1 MSTVPN
7 ARRSKVVDTT
17 VTPAQWDSNPTIT
30 RSTVK
35 ESSFQGLSASSS
47 SIHRSTLKG
56 VVMQD
61 TSMENNIA
69 SNSSDGN
76 AIIRS
81 DLSDCAVSNAWVK
94 RCTFKDCVINNVRA
108 HRSTARNSQLRDL
121 NSFNSNNATDSVV
134 QDQSYV
140 SHSSLKKSAARE
152 ASNLRRSTLV
162 GTAVS
167 NSRLRRA
174 TLHDC
179 DVTDCVISGTNFKGM
194 ILKYGVWK
202 KGDLVGRIGDR
213 EVIAISKDSGV
224 SHVHGPV
231 PVLPELD
238 SKSQLPRDSPP
249 SYYAESDDNL
259 DSDGAVSDD
268 SVDLPPPYKV

>member
-7 ARRSKVVDTT
+7 ARWSEVVTTT
-17 VTPAQWDSNPTIT
+17 VTPASWDSNPTIT

-61 TSMENNIA
+61 VYMKDNVAPKSA
-69 SNSSDGN
+69 DGN

-81 DLSDCAVSNAWVK
+81 DLRDCDVSNTWVK
-94 RCTFKDCVINNVRA
+94 RCTFKGCVLSNVRS
-108 HRSTARNSQLRDL
+108 HRSTAHNSQLHDL
-121 NSFNSNNATDSVV
+121 NIFRRSNATDSVI
-134 QDQSYV
+134 QGQSYV
-140 SHSSLKKSAARE
+140 WRTSLKKSAARE
-152 ASNLRRSTLV
+152 ASDLRRSTLV
-162 GTAVS
+162 GTDVS
-167 NSRLRRA
+167 NSKLHKA

-202 KGDLVGRIGDR
+202 KGNLVGQIGNR

-224 SHVHGPV
+224 SRVSCIYECLRMRLILILATGSWPCTC
-231 PVLPELD
+231 
-238 SKSQLPRDSPP
+238 SP
-249 SYYAESDDNL
+249 
-259 DSDGAVSDD
+259 
-268 SVDLPPPYKV
+268 